1 MPPVKS
7 FGERI
12 ADALVEDGLLSARQ
26 IEELMEQQKQGGTRL
41 LKLILEKAYVSEQDM
56 AVCMGRVLNTP
67 PINLMRIQIPL
78 DIADLLPREV
88 AQNHKVVPVSRLDN
102 KLFLAMADPLN
113 VLALDDVKRITKLE
127 VAPLIASEK
136 QIIEKLNHIESA
148 KSGSMEDI
156 IEDAKKKEKESAE
169 KKAAGDDDEK
179 VEVSS
184 DSFQEVNLDQLAASS
199 EEAPV
204 IKLANLILLQAIK
217 DRASD
222 IHVEP
227 FDKNMK
233 LRYRV
238 DGVLMDATPPPKQM
252 QLALASRFKIMS
264 SLDIAERRLPQD
276 GRMRLRVGGK
286 DYDLRV
292 SILPTVHG
300 EKIVLRVLDK
310 GNLSASLD
318 KLGLDPD
325 TFAQVKSAVD
335 APHGLILVTGP
346 TGSGKTTT
354 LYSALNELN
363 NPVYNIVTVEDPVE
377 FQIPGI
383 NQVPV
388 KKEIGLSFANALR
401 SILRQDPDIIMIGEI
416 RDTETAEIAV
426 EAALT
431 GHQVLST
438 MHCNDAPGAVARM
451 DDMGIAPFLISSS
464 VILACAQRLMRRI
477 CSHCKEPVEYP
488 DKMFSDLNIDPAVFD
503 GVTLYRGRG
512 CERCK
517 NSGYAGRLAII
528 EAMTVTDEIR
538 KLVIARANTRELSKV
553 AIGQGMRTLRMV
565 ALDRVR
571 DGVSTLEQVLML
583 TASH

>member
-1 MPPVKS
+1 MPPVKA

-12 ADALVEDGLLSARQ
+12 ADALVEDGLLTSTQVA
-26 IEELMEQQKQGGTRL
+26 ELLEQQKREGTRFI
-41 LKLILEKAYVSEQDM
+41 KLVTEKAFVSEQDLT
-56 AVCMGRVLNTP
+56 VSMGRVLNVP
-67 PINLMRIQIPL
+67 PVNLARVSILPEV
-78 DIADLLPREV
+78 AELLPREI
-88 AQNHKVVPVSRLDN
+88 AHNHKIVPVSRLEN
-102 KLFLAMADPLN
+102 KLFIAMADPLN
-113 VLALDDVKRITKLE
+113 VLAVDDVKRITRLE
-127 VAPLIASEK
+127 VATMIASEK
-136 QIIEKLNHIESA
+136 AITDKLTSLDAA
-148 KSGSMEDI
+148 KGGSMEDLI
-156 IEDAKKKEKESAE
+156 LDAQKKQGE
-169 KKAAGDDDEK
+169 DDENADIETLK
-179 VEVSS
+179 DAVE
-184 DSFQEVNLDQLAASS
+184 EVNLDQLAASS

-204 IKLANLILLQAIK
+204 IKLANLILVQAIK

-222 IHVEP
+222 IHIEP
-227 FDKNMK
+227 FEKGLR
-233 LRYRV
+233 LRYRS
-238 DGVLMDATPPPKQM
+238 DGVLVDATPPPKQM

-276 GRMRLRVGGK
+276 GRMRIRVGGK

-292 SILPTVHG
+292 SIMPTVHG

-310 GNLSASLD
+310 SNLSASLD

-325 TFAQVKSAVD
+325 TFQQVKSAVD

-363 NPVYNIVTVEDPVE
+363 NPIFNIVTVEDPVE

-388 KKEIGLSFANALR
+388 KKEIGLTFANALR

-416 RDTETAEIAV
+416 RDTETAEIAI

-438 MHCNDAPGAVARM
+438 MHCNDAAGAIARL

-464 VILACAQRLMRRI
+464 VILSCAQRLMRRI
-477 CSHCKEPVEYP
+477 CSHCKEPVTYP
-488 DKMFSDLNIDPAVFD
+488 QKMFSDLDIDPSTFD

-512 CERCK
+512 CDRCK
-517 NSGYAGRLAII
+517 NSGYSGRLAVI
-528 EAMTVTDEIR
+528 EAMTVSDEIR
-538 KLVIARANTRELSKV
+538 RLVISRSNSREISKV

-565 ALDRVR
+565 ALDRAR
-571 DGVSTLEQVLML
+571 DGVSTLEQVLVM
-583 TASH
+583 TAAH